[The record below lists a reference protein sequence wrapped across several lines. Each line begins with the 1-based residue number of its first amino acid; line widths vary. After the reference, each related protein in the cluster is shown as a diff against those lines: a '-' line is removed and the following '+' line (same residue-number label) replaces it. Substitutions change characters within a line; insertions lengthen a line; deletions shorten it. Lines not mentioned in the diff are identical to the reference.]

1 VTVLDAYALIA
12 FLLDEPAARDVERL
26 IRRGP
31 TVIPVVNFAEALDVT
46 QRVHGV
52 PAADLRTVV
61 QPLLGTAV
69 RVIPHGESNAWRA
82 AEIRLRYYDRRANP
96 LSLADC
102 LLLASVEPPDELA
115 TADPGIAAVARA
127 EGTRLLPLPDSAG
140 SFP

>member
-12 FLLDEPAARDVERL
+12 FLLEEPAAKEVERL
-26 IRRGP
+26 IRRG
-31 TVIPVVNFAEALDVT
+31 TAAIPVVNLTEALDVT

-52 PAADLRTVV
+52 PATDLRTVV
-61 QPLLGTAV
+61 EPLLGVAV

-82 AEIRLRYYDRRANP
+82 ADIRLRYYDRRTNP

-115 TADPGIAAVARA
+115 TADPAIAAVARA

>member
-12 FLLDEPAARDVERL
+12 FLLEEPAAREVDRL
-26 IRRGP
+26 IRRG
-31 TVIPVVNFAEALDVT
+31 TAGIPVVNLTEALDVT

-52 PAADLRTVV
+52 PATELRTVV
-61 QPLLGTAV
+61 EPLLGLAV
-69 RVIPHGESNAWRA
+69 RVIPHAESHAWRA
-82 AEIRLRYYDRRANP
+82 AEIRRSYYDRRNNP

-115 TADPGIAAVARA
+115 TADPAIAAVARA